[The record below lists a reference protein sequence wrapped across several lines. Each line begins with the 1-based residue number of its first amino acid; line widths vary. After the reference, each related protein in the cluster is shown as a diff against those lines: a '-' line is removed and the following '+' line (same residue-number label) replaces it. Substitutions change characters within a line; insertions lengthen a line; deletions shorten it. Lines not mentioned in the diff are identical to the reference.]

1 MGDVGIVVVEKM
13 AFQPGTLFEADG
25 GPECKE
31 FFCRFGHESNPAFTG
46 LAFSRHCNFQ
56 RHERFSSVEAI

>member
-1 MGDVGIVVVEKM
+1 M